1 MKKVRAIMDTLTRI
15 PQAVKKGILS
25 IFEPAEDPRTAFA
38 DAYSRQR
45 DLLINVQR
53 ALIDIE
59 SVKSKLEV
67 KLTEVETKL
76 PELKSLARKAL
87 KDQGEDSARVA
98 LLRYQI
104 ATMELETLKS
114 QIDEVGIEEKR
125 MSLVEQQLTTQIEA
139 SFARQEVIYARYNAF
154 EAEMRINEAL
164 TGVSKEISDLDIA
177 LKHAEDKTKSMQA
190 RTIDVEQL
198 IMSDVGGGISGYA
211 NLLENY
217 DLDNPDV
224 QKLIDDQLEA
234 LKRELN

>member
-1 MKKVRAIMDTLTRI
+1 MKKVRTLMDNLTRI
-15 PQAVKKGILS
+15 PQAIQNGIRS
-25 IFEPAEDPRTAFA
+25 IFEPAEDPRKAYA

-45 DLLINVQR
+45 DLLLNVQR

-67 KLTEVETKL
+67 KLPEVEAKL
-76 PELKSLARKAL
+76 PQLKSFAKQAL

-98 LLRYQI
+98 LQRYQI
-104 ATMELETLKS
+104 ASMELETLKS

-154 EAEMRINEAL
+154 EAEMRISEAL
-164 TGVSKEISDLDIA
+164 SGVSKEITDLDAA
-177 LKHAEDKTKSMQA
+177 LKQAEDKTKSMQA
-190 RTIDVEQL
+190 RAVDVEQL
-198 IMSDVGGGISGYA
+198 IASDIGAGISGYA
-211 NLLENY
+211 KLLENY
-217 DLDNPDV
+217 DLDSPDV

-234 LKRELN
+234 LKRELD